1 MVIKLVESIGY
12 ININYNFIIMDL
24 CKSKKSYLLS
34 MTYITPIKNA
44 KRIEIPRN
52 LSCVIMYIN
61 TKTIVKYV
69 KGPMTLNNNHKII
82 FGENNISVLLEKFTW
97 SKFK

>member
-61 TKTIVKYV
+61 TKTIVKYE
-69 KGPMTLNNNHKII
+69 GRMTLNNNHKIT
-82 FGENNISVLLEKFTW
+82 FRENNISLIEKFTW
-97 SKFK
+97 SKSK